1 MKSLIGLVL
10 LALVAVL
17 VAMLLKDRA
26 GMVVLLPPNRVELP
40 FVSFLVPP
48 RRVDLSF
55 GVFVLLSLI
64 VLWVA
69 FWLGRMLQRL
79 SAFPERVRI
88 YRARRSELGAHRAL
102 YEALRALLEGRFVRA
117 ERAAQDA
124 QNTPEVAGMAA
135 LIGASAAHR
144 LQEYE
149 RRDRWLEQAAADREL
164 ATARRV
170 VSAELWAEQR
180 EPARA
185 LQAIEAL
192 QSSGARHLHAM
203 RIALSAHVQ
212 AGHWRDVMRSVR
224 ALQKRKALNAEAAA
238 RVRRIAVRGLLADA
252 ADDPDALERTWQEVD
267 ATDRL
272 VPDIALDA
280 ARRLN
285 ATGRGRAAALA
296 LVAVLE
302 RQWDERLL
310 DEYARCAEP
319 GSRATIEQAEAWLK
333 EHPRSQPLLRCLAVI
348 CLREKLWGKARAYL
362 EECQRLGEDA
372 QTSLALAELAE
383 AMGDGEGAARHFRK
397 AALGMAQRPAEEA
410 APRPPRAIHREASW

>member
-10 LALVAVL
+10 LALLAVL
-17 VAMLLKDRA
+17 SAMLLKESV
-26 GMVVLLPPNRVELP
+26 GTVVFLVPPNRVDMSVG
-40 FVSFLVPP
+40 FFILV
-48 RRVDLSF
+48 
-55 GVFVLLSLI
+55 GLI
-64 VLWVA
+64 ALWLT
-69 FWLGRMLQRL
+69 FWLGRTLQRL
-79 SAFPERVRI
+79 AAFPERVRI

-102 YEALRALLEGRFVRA
+102 YDALRALLEGRFVRA

-124 QNTPEVAGMAA
+124 QSSPEIAGMAA
-135 LIGASAAHR
+135 LIGARAAHR

-149 RRDRWLEQAAADREL
+149 RRDRWLEQAASDKEM

-170 VSAELWAEQR
+170 VGAELWAEQR

-212 AGHWRDVMRSVR
+212 AGHWREVMRTVR
-224 ALQKRKALNAEAAA
+224 ALEKRKALNADAAA
-238 RVRRIAVRGLLADA
+238 RVRRIAIRGLLADA
-252 ADDPDALERTWQEVD
+252 ADDPDGLERTWQQIDASDRAVPEV
-267 ATDRL
+267 
-272 VPDIALDA
+272 ALDA

-285 ATGRGRAAALA
+285 LAGRGGTAALA
-296 LVAVLE
+296 LEAVLE
-302 RQWDERLL
+302 RKWDERLL
-310 DEYARCAEP
+310 DEYARCRQP
-319 GSRATIEQAEAWLK
+319 GSRATIEQAETWLK
-333 EHPRSQPLLRCLAVI
+333 AHPQSQPLLRCLAVI

-397 AALGMAQRPAEEA
+397 AALGMAQRPTDEA
-410 APRPPRAIHREASW
+410 ASSPARMIHREASW

>member
-10 LALVAVL
+10 LALLAVL
-17 VAMLLKDRA
+17 SAMLLKESV
-26 GMVVLLPPNRVELP
+26 GTVV
-40 FVSFLVPP
+40 FLVPP
-48 RRVDLSF
+48 ARVDLSVGF
-55 GVFVLLSLI
+55 FILVTLI
-64 VLWVA
+64 VLWLT
-69 FWLGRMLQRL
+69 FWLGRTLQRL
-79 SAFPERVRI
+79 TAFPEQVRI

-102 YEALRALLEGRFVRA
+102 YDALRALLEGRFVRA

-124 QNTPEVAGMAA
+124 QNTPEIAGMAA
-135 LIGASAAHR
+135 LIGARAAHR

-149 RRDRWLEQAAADREL
+149 RRDRWLEQAASDREM

-212 AGHWRDVMRSVR
+212 AGHWREVMRTVR
-224 ALQKRKALNAEAAA
+224 ALEKRKALNAEAAA
-238 RVRRIAVRGLLADA
+238 RVRRIAIRGLLADA
-252 ADDPDALERTWQEVD
+252 ADSPDGLERTWQAID
-267 ATDRL
+267 ASDRA
-272 VPDIALDA
+272 VPEIALDA

-285 ATGRGRAAALA
+285 LAGRGRAAALA
-296 LVAVLE
+296 LETVLE

-319 GSRATIEQAEAWLK
+319 GSRATIEQAETWLK
-333 EHPRSQPLLRCLAVI
+333 AHPRSQPLLRCLALI

-397 AALGMAQRPAEEA
+397 AALGMAQRPTEEA
-410 APRPPRAIHREASW
+410 ASSAPRVIHREASW